1 MYFCFRFVSFCF
13 SPVLSLT
20 RQAHRSISVFDLVFL
35 HLVPSLMSYINLQNM
50 LIYMC
55 MSYVLYTLENKTLIA
70 VENRDG
76 LCVRFIAAGPNWRS
90 STRIPNYKPATERTI
105 FWKAAI
111 DSGEIAS
118 WSSLLNS
125 VNVTHAS
132 KIVLRGTAG
141 RNIISISW
149 MRAKSELVLFSFSR
163 SNYLVMLCTVLFSSN
178 HVILEEKANS
188 KEEDN
193 AIKSPT
199 SDLFYMEQL
208 TFFFFF
214 PGKLHLFVMANIN
227 KRAPGERLP

>member
-105 FWKAAI
+105 FWKPPSTREKLPHGQAFLTA
-111 DSGEIAS
+111 SMLHTHQKLFYEEQLEEILFPFLEWERNQS
-118 WSSLLNS
+118 WSSL
-125 VNVTHAS
+125 VFHGV
-132 KIVLRGTAG
+132 
-141 RNIISISW
+141 II
-149 MRAKSELVLFSFSR
+149 
-163 SNYLVMLCTVLFSSN
+163 
-178 HVILEEKANS
+178 
-188 KEEDN
+188 
-193 AIKSPT
+193 
-199 SDLFYMEQL
+199 
-208 TFFFFF
+208 
-214 PGKLHLFVMANIN
+214 
-227 KRAPGERLP
+227 

>member
-20 RQAHRSISVFDLVFL
+20 RQAHRPISVFDLVFL

-50 LIYMC
+50 LNTYVYELCFIHFMC
-55 MSYVLYTLENKTLIA
+55 MIA

-193 AIKSPT
+193 AKKSPT

-208 TFFFFF
+208 TFFFQENSTC
-214 PGKLHLFVMANIN
+214 L
-227 KRAPGERLP
+227 